1 MQDLPISAVM
11 TTDLVTVKNRASL
24 AKVAKIFT
32 ENSFHHLPVVDKTGS
47 LKGIISMTDLERVKI
62 GATFFKN
69 PNKEAYT
76 QALFETIEA
85 GEVMT
90 EAVVKLQSD
99 DSIQEAYRLFKEN
112 KFHALP
118 ILLNHELVGIVT
130 PLDLLDYF
138 FQQSN

>member
-1 MQDLPISAVM
+1 M
-11 TTDLVTVKNRASL
+11 
-24 AKVAKIFT
+24 
-32 ENSFHHLPVVDKTGS
+32 
-47 LKGIISMTDLERVKI
+47 LERAFNAFV
-62 GATFFKN
+62 FKN

-90 EAVVKLQSD
+90 ETVVKLQSD

-118 ILLNHELVGIVT
+118 ILLNQELVGIVT

-138 FQQSN
+138 FQQNN